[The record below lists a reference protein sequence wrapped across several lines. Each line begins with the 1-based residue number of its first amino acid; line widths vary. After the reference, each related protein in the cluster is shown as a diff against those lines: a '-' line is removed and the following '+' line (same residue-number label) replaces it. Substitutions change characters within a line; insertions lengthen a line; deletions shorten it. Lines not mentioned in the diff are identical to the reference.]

1 MVETLLD
8 AAYAAM
14 QAEDA
19 DDEARRRF
27 YERLTGTELFLLLDA
42 EPVDDKISPH
52 VFDLSDHSFVLV
64 FDQEHRLSQFTGITS
79 PYAALSGR
87 VICQML
93 APQGLG
99 MGFNLDVAPSSILL
113 PPEAV
118 QWLAEMDATPEE
130 ITAKV
135 QAFAAPTGLP
145 EAFLQILILV
155 LPPPKAWP
163 TWHTW
168 CRQPTKTA
176 RRATCWASSMAVRA
190 RKRHWRIRS
199 RRRWLFSGLEAG
211 IHSTWGSLRQVTRLP
226 PVLPV
231 AGCGSIC
238 RRRRSRP
245 GRPRDQTRISRRS
258 CGDFLR
264 LTH

>member
-8 AAYAAM
+8 AAFAAM

-19 DDEARRRF
+19 DDDARRRF
-27 YERLTGTELFLLLDA
+27 YERLTGTELFLLLESEAVGDQ
-42 EPVDDKISPH
+42 VSPH

-87 VICQML
+87 AICQML

-118 QWLAEMDATPEE
+118 QWLAEMDATPQEV
-130 ITAKV
+130 TAKV

-145 EAFLQILILV
+145 EAFLQILDTRLAAAGGLAELAYLV
-155 LPPPKAWP
+155 QATYENGSTGHLLGVIN
-163 TWHTW
+163 
-168 CRQPTKTA
+168 A
-176 RRATCWASSMAVRA
+176 RPGAEAALAQTVAQALV
-190 RKRHWRIRS
+190 
-199 RRRWLFSGLEAG
+199 FSGLEAG
-211 IHSTWGSLRQVTRLP
+211 SIDVGFFEASAPTAASLAKCGLRFDLPQPEVTTRAAPGADREKP
-226 PVLPV
+226 P
-231 AGCGSIC
+231 I
-238 RRRRSRP
+238 
-245 GRPRDQTRISRRS
+245 
-258 CGDFLR
+258 LR
-264 LTH
+264 

>member
-8 AAYAAM
+8 AAFAAM

-52 VFDLSDHSFVLV
+52 VFDLSDHSFVLA

-145 EAFLQILILV
+145 EAFLQILDTRLAAAEGLADLAYLV
-155 LPPPKAWP
+155 QATYENGATGHMLGIINARPSAEEALA
-163 TWHTW
+163 HTVA
-168 CRQPTKTA
+168 QA
-176 RRATCWASSMAVRA
+176 LV
-190 RKRHWRIRS
+190 
-199 RRRWLFSGLEAG
+199 FSGLEAG
-211 IHSTWGSLRQVTRLP
+211 SIDVGFFQASDPTAASLARCGLRFDLPQAEVTLRAAPGSNPDKPPILR
-226 PVLPV
+226 
-231 AGCGSIC
+231 
-238 RRRRSRP
+238 
-245 GRPRDQTRISRRS
+245 
-258 CGDFLR
+258 
-264 LTH
+264 